1 LSEVASIPASAST
14 PDRTWFI
21 TGSSSGIGRTL
32 AARVLELGEHVFCT
46 ARNTDALR
54 DLAEHFPETATILRL
69 DVTDR
74 ESVKAAVAAA
84 IEKAGRID
92 VLINNAGYGVVGA
105 LEEVEEKEVGRIFDT
120 NVFGPYR
127 VTAEVLPHMRA
138 RGSGHIL
145 NMSSALGVVA
155 RGGYCFYCATKFALE
170 GMSEALAEE
179 VAPFGIKV
187 TILEPGS
194 FRTSFRNN
202 PSMHWAP
209 PKEPYAETLA
219 AFRRRLIETD
229 GKQPGDPERGAD
241 AIIAV
246 VNSPSPPLRLPMGET
261 TVAHIEEKL
270 YATAEELTAW
280 RSLSLS
286 TSFEE
291 WEA

>member
-1 LSEVASIPASAST
+1 MSASR
-14 PDRTWFI
+14 PGRTWFI

-32 AARVLELGEHVFCT
+32 ATRVLKSGEHVFCT

-54 DLAEHFPETATILRL
+54 EIAERFPENATILHL
-69 DVTDR
+69 DVTER
-74 ESVKAAVAAA
+74 ESVRAAVAAA
-84 IEKAGRID
+84 IEKAARID
-92 VLINNAGYGVVGA
+92 VLVNNAGYGVVGA
-105 LEEVEEKEVGRIFDT
+105 LEEVEEKEVVRVFDT

-138 RGSGHIL
+138 RRSGHIL

-209 PKEPYAETLA
+209 PMEPYSETLA
-219 AFRRRLIETD
+219 TFRRRLIETD
-229 GKQPGDPERGAD
+229 GKQPGDPERGAE
-241 AIIAV
+241 AIIAI
-246 VNSPSPPLRLPMGET
+246 VNAPEPPLRLPMGET
-261 TVAHIEEKL
+261 TVVHIEDKL
-270 YATAEELTAW
+270 HTTADELAAW
-280 RSLSLS
+280 RAVSLS
-286 TSFEE
+286 TSFDE